1 MRNLPIPK
9 DIESREFSVYIDTA
23 IDILLG
29 RVGAITI
36 SRVRDMALHID
47 IDDFDFLLVIAGAD
61 PDAAD
66 FTELNKLALEEL
78 VRYITEADNER

>member
-9 DIESREFSVYIDTA
+9 DIESREFSVYIDTV

-36 SRVRDMALHID
+36 SRVRELHID
-47 IDDFDFLLVIAGAD
+47 IDDFDFLLIIAGAD
-61 PDAAD
+61 PEAAD

>member
-9 DIESREFSVYIDTA
+9 DIESREFSVYIDTV

-36 SRVRDMALHID
+36 SRVRELHID
-47 IDDFDFLLVIAGAD
+47 IDDFDFLLVVAGAD
-61 PDAAD
+61 PEAAD

>member
-9 DIESREFSVYIDTA
+9 DIESREFSVYIDTV

-36 SRVRDMALHID
+36 SRVRELHID
-47 IDDFDFLLVIAGAD
+47 IDDFDFLLVVAGAD

>member
-9 DIESREFSVYIDTA
+9 DIESREFSVYIDTV

-36 SRVRDMALHID
+36 SRVRELHID
-47 IDDFDFLLVIAGAD
+47 IDDFDFLLVVAGAD
-61 PDAAD
+61 PEAAD

-78 VRYITEADNER
+78 VRYITEADDER